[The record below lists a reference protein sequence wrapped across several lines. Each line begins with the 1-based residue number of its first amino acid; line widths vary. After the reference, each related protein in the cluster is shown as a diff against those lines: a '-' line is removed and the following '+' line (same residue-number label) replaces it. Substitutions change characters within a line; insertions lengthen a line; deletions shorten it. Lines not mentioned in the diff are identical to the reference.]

1 MTLLHLLHQAFVKWS
16 VKTEHWCCN
25 ERPARCNSMA
35 VPAEEPERG
44 PDGDGVMVVT
54 VVKGP
59 RCKSTRRLRKVSGRR
74 MILALFLLIFMDRE
88 SRP

>member
-16 VKTEHWCCN
+16 LKTERWCCN
-25 ERPARCNSMA
+25 ERPASCNGMA
-35 VPAEEPERG
+35 VPAEEPERD

-59 RCKSTRRLRKVSGRR
+59 QTQAHTQAAKGLR
-74 MILALFLLIFMDRE
+74 
-88 SRP
+88 